1 VDSLFFLANWDGARW
16 VSQRVDS
23 RDSDALAWES
33 DLRLSRVDPHE
44 LLPEGQGQ
52 QLPSGLHRGQNLQK
66 GNFLTLR
73 HVLIKSGKVVL
84 L

>member
-1 VDSLFFLANWDGARW
+1 MDSLFSLTKWDGARW

-23 RDSDALAWES
+23 PDSDTLAWES
-33 DLRLSRVDPHE
+33 DLRLSCVDPHE
-44 LLPEGQGQ
+44 LLPEGGGQ
-52 QLPSGLHRGQNLQK
+52 QLPLGLHGGQNLQK
-66 GNFLTLR
+66 CNFLTLR